1 MDKKKTIL
9 VIDDMNQI
17 RTILRFSLE
26 KRGYNVF
33 VANSGQRGLDIASGE
48 TPPDLIILDVMMP
61 KMDGYEVIRRLR
73 ESDSTRSIPILFLTA
88 KAQKKDVLKGM
99 ESGAD
104 DYAVKPFNFEDI
116 NNKVEKLLGSDKEH
130 PGVGKSDQQK
140 NNQLVSDKPATIPV
154 KDTQKAIGATKE
166 QTPDRMLAAILI
178 TDIVGFSKEME
189 NDEERTYSK
198 LLITNDIIREITLQN
213 RGEEIKTIGDSLLI
227 RFNSVVDAVKTG
239 IDIQNEFGE
248 YNKDKNS
255 DDQISIRIGIHIG
268 DILLRDDDVFGD
280 GINVASRIVTIA
292 DPGGICISADVYNLV
307 KKIIHIEVMSLGIK
321 ELKNIKD
328 PPEIFKIILNRK
340 LEERTQTQR
349 T

>member
-26 KRGYNVF
+26 KRGYNVL
-33 VANSGQRGLDIASGE
+33 VANSGQRGLDIASGK

-73 ESDSTRSIPILFLTA
+73 ESDSTRSIPIIFLTA

-116 NNKVEKLLGSDKEH
+116 NNKVEKLLGSDIEH
-130 PGVGKSDQQK
+130 PGVEKSNRK

-154 KDTQKAIGATKE
+154 KDTQKAIDDTKE
-166 QTPDRMLAAILI
+166 QTPGRMLAAILI

-213 RGEEIKTIGDSLLI
+213 RGEEIKTIGDSFLI
-227 RFNSVVDAVKTG
+227 KFNSVVDAVKTG

-248 YNKDKNS
+248 YNKDKNNA
-255 DDQISIRIGIHIG
+255 DQISIRIGIHIG

-307 KKIIHIEVMSLGIK
+307 KKIVHIEVMSLGIK

-328 PPEIFKIILNRK
+328 PPEIFKIIVESK
-340 LEERTQTQR
+340 T
-349 T
+349 